1 MLSRTPL
8 LVNARHPQLRYP
20 DDMSPQN
27 DLAADLQTPL
37 AVDLDGTLIR
47 TDMMWESLVRLLRQN
62 PWAAFRSLF
71 ALFQGRAHFKQ
82 VVAAQIQVDPAN
94 LPYHEEFLAWLKQQK
109 RSGRKLILA
118 TASDQNMAKP
128 IAAHVGLFDDVMA
141 SDGRINLRNAAKRR
155 ALTDRFGE
163 RGYDYAGNSPDDLG
177 VWPGTRQAIVVN
189 APASLAERAAA
200 LTQVGPTFLTQ
211 ASHLKALLKALR
223 PHQWIKNL
231 ILFIPVLTAH
241 QLSDQATLR
250 HAGLACV
257 AFCLAASAVYLLN
270 DLLDLDSD
278 RHHANKRQRPFASG
292 DLPLQYGLVG
302 TPLLLASAVGLAFC
316 LSWQFAFVTAIYFV
330 MSTSYSWRLKQIA
343 LLDVLFLAG
352 LYTLRLVAG
361 HVATGI
367 PWSNWLLTFSM
378 FIFLSLALM
387 KRFQEI
393 QAVRERN
400 GHELK
405 GRGYT
410 AQHHGS
416 VVTLGISS
424 GIAAVAV
431 LGLYVNSAQV
441 VKLYAHP
448 QLLLLACPLLLA
460 WIVRV
465 WLLTYRGKMHDDP
478 TAFAFKDW
486 ASYLIGILTLAV
498 MWLATGK

>member
-1 MLSRTPL
+1 
-8 LVNARHPQLRYP
+8 
-20 DDMSPQN
+20 MSQPN
-27 DLAADLQTPL
+27 DATTNSQPPL

-47 TDMMWESLVRLLRQN
+47 TDMMWESLVRLLRRN
-62 PWAAFRSLF
+62 PFAAFLSFF
-71 ALFQGRAHFKQ
+71 ALLRGRAHFKERI
-82 VVAAQIQVDPAN
+82 AALVQVDPAN
-94 LPYHEEFLAWLKQQK
+94 LPYHEPFLAWLKQQK
-109 RSGRKLILA
+109 ASGRKLILA
-118 TASDQNMAKP
+118 TASDRHMARP

-141 SDGRINLRNAAKRR
+141 SDGKINLRNAAKRQ
-155 ALTDRFGE
+155 ALTERFGE
-163 RGYDYAGNSPDDLG
+163 RGYDYAGNSNDDLG
-177 VWPGTRQAIVVN
+177 VWPGTREAVVVN
-189 APASLAERAAA
+189 APALLAQRAAA
-200 LTQVGPTFLTQ
+200 NTKVGQTFLTDPTPIK
-211 ASHLKALLKALR
+211 HFFRALR

-241 QLSDQATLR
+241 LLDNQNTLLR
-250 HAGLACV
+250 VSLAFA

-270 DLLDLDSD
+270 DLLDLDAD
-278 RHHANKRQRPFASG
+278 RHHATKRNRPFASG

-302 TPLLLASAVGLAFC
+302 APLLLLGALGLSLY
-316 LSWQFAFVTAIYFV
+316 LSISCALVTAVYFII
-330 MSTSYSWRLKQIA
+330 STSYSWRVKQIA

-367 PWSNWLLTFSM
+367 PWSHWLLTFSM

-393 QAVRERN
+393 QAVREQN

-410 AQHHGS
+410 AQHHTS
-416 VVTLGISS
+416 VVTLGIIS
-424 GIAAVAV
+424 GIAAVIV
-431 LGLYVNSAQV
+431 LGLYVNSDQV

-448 QLLLLACPLLLA
+448 RLLLLACPLLLA
-460 WIVRV
+460 WFIRV

-486 ASYLIGILTLAV
+486 ASYLIGALTLAV
-498 MWLATGK
+498 MWFATGR